1 MTTTPEPRE
10 PGIVALVRRDVARAV
25 EDAAD
30 HTPSPY
36 FAHGRLDGT
45 LDPLRQKLALLA
57 QRRPDLHVTLANH
70 FDVTDTPDDVA
81 AAVTRYAHTL
91 LERRLQQ
98 TPPPTVLTVLDLAPE
113 LDPHRARGGP
123 HRAPPRPAATP
134 PPGRSR

>member
-1 MTTTPEPRE
+1 MTTTPERRE
-10 PGIVALVRRDVARAV
+10 MDVVALIRLDVARAV
-25 EDAAD
+25 RGAAD

-57 QRRPDLHVTLANH
+57 QRRPDLHAKLADH
-70 FDVTDTPDDVA
+70 FDVTVTPDDVA

-98 TPPPTVLTVLDLAPE
+98 TPPPTGPTILDLATEP
-113 LDPHRARGGP
+113 DPHRARGGH
-123 HRAPPRPAATP
+123 HRAPPRPAP
-134 PPGRSR
+134 PLHGRSR

>member
-1 MTTTPEPRE
+1 MTTPEPRE
-10 PGIVALVRRDVARAV
+10 PDIVALVRRDVGSAV
-25 EDAAD
+25 REAAD

-45 LDPLRQKLALLA
+45 LDPLRQKLTLLA
-57 QRRPDLHVTLANH
+57 QRRPDLHVRLADH
-70 FDVTDTPDDVA
+70 FDVTFTPDDVA

-98 TPPPTVLTVLDLAPE
+98 TPPPTGHTILDLTPE
-113 LDPHRARGGP
+113 PDPQPARRAR
-123 HRAPPRPAATP
+123 HRAPLRPAPP

>member
-1 MTTTPEPRE
+1 MTATPERRE
-10 PGIVALVRRDVARAV
+10 LDVVALVRRDIGSAV
-25 EDAAD
+25 RDAAD

-57 QRRPDLHVTLANH
+57 QRRPDLHAKLAAH
-70 FDVTDTPDDVA
+70 FDVTATPDGIA
-81 AAVTRYAHTL
+81 GAVTRYAHTL

-98 TPPPTVLTVLDLAPE
+98 TPPPTGPTILDPAPE
-113 LDPHRARGGP
+113 PDPDRARAGP
-123 HRAPPRPAATP
+123 HRAPPRWAATP

>member
-10 PGIVALVRRDVARAV
+10 ADIVALVRRDIGSAV
-25 EDAAD
+25 RDAAD

-45 LDPLRQKLALLA
+45 LAPLRRKLALLA
-57 QRRPDLHVTLANH
+57 QRRPDLHAKLADH
-70 FDVTDTPDDVA
+70 FDVTATPDDVA

-91 LERRLQQ
+91 LERRLQP
-98 TPPPTVLTVLDLAPE
+98 TPPTTGPTILDLAPE
-113 LDPHRARGGP
+113 PDPHPTRGGP
-123 HRAPPRPAATP
+123 HRAPPRPAAPP

>member
-1 MTTTPEPRE
+1 MTTTPERRE
-10 PGIVALVRRDVARAV
+10 PDIVALVRRDVARAV

-30 HTPSPY
+30 HTASPY

-45 LDPLRQKLALLA
+45 LAPLRQKLALLA
-57 QRRPDLHVTLANH
+57 QRRPDLHAKLADH

-98 TPPPTVLTVLDLAPE
+98 TPPPTGPAILDLAPE
-113 LDPHRARGGP
+113 PDPQPARGGR
-123 HRAPPRPAATP
+123 HRAPPRPAAP
-134 PPGRSR
+134 PPTGRSR

>member
-1 MTTTPEPRE
+1 MTTPKPRE
-10 PGIVALVRRDVARAV
+10 PDIVALVRRDIGSAV
-25 EDAAD
+25 RDAAD

-45 LDPLRQKLALLA
+45 LGPLRQKLALLA
-57 QRRPDLHVTLANH
+57 QRRPDLHAKLADH
-70 FDVTDTPDDVA
+70 FDVTVTPDGVA

-98 TPPPTVLTVLDLAPE
+98 TPPTTGPTILDLAPE
-113 LDPHRARGGP
+113 PDPHLARGRQR
-123 HRAPPRPAATP
+123 RAPPRPAATP

>member
-25 EDAAD
+25 HDAAD

-45 LDPLRQKLALLA
+45 LAPLRQKLALLA
-57 QRRPDLHVTLANH
+57 QRRPDLHASLADH

-98 TPPPTVLTVLDLAPE
+98 TPPPTGPTVLDLAAAHE
-113 LDPHRARGGP
+113 PHRARGGH
-123 HRAPPRPAATP
+123 HRVPPRPAAPP

>member
-10 PGIVALVRRDVARAV
+10 PDIVALVRRDVGSAV
-25 EDAAD
+25 RDAAD

-45 LDPLRQKLALLA
+45 LATLVQKLALLA
-57 QRRPDLHVTLANH
+57 QRRPDLHAKLADHFEVTA
-70 FDVTDTPDDVA
+70 TPDDVA
-81 AAVTRYAHTL
+81 AAVIRYAHTL

-98 TPPPTVLTVLDLAPE
+98 TPPPTGPTI
-113 LDPHRARGGP
+113 LDPAREPDPHPARGGR
-123 HRAPPRPAATP
+123 HRAPPRQAATP

>member
-57 QRRPDLHVTLANH
+57 QRRPALHARLADHFNVTAI
-70 FDVTDTPDDVA
+70 PDDVA
-81 AAVTRYAHTL
+81 AVVTRYAHAL
-91 LERRLQQ
+91 LERRLHKTPQ
-98 TPPPTVLTVLDLAPE
+98 TTGPTILDPAQGP
-113 LDPHRARGGP
+113 DPHRARGGH
-123 HRAPPRPAATP
+123 HRAPPRPAETP